1 MDETSAADDLPEKPP
16 PDQPQPDP
24 PTVDSPAD
32 PPRRSRSP
40 RILRP
45 WEALERLDRQWV
57 DPTPIDQRE
66 RAVSLALTTPDD
78 PRGWDYLGA
87 MTGAS
92 AREIADACAAW
103 LEAQL
108 AADVTRL
115 GRAYRPTV
123 ELLPLGR
130 LWYVVRTVESLVVVI
145 DGPGL
150 PSPLAAASAAARRY
164 GAELRRDLQRG
175 ANADVD
181 VAPDEIPPASP
192 EGDAG
197 DPADES
203 QSGAS
208 PDSAADP
215 ADDLGGEPHEP
226 RSPTPTVS

>member
-1 MDETSAADDLPEKPP
+1 MDETSAADDSPEKPQPGEP
-16 PDQPQPDP
+16 PPQPPTADP
-24 PTVDSPAD
+24 PAD
-32 PPRRSRSP
+32 PPRRWRWP
-40 RILRP
+40 KRILHP

-66 RAVSLALTTPDD
+66 RAITLALTTPDD

-145 DGPGL
+145 DGPGCL
-150 PSPLAAASAAARRY
+150 SPLAAASAAARRY
-164 GAELRRDLQRG
+164 GAELRRDLQPDPD
-175 ANADVD
+175 ADGD
-181 VAPDEIPPASP
+181 VEADEPSRAAPD
-192 EGDAG
+192 GDAG

-203 QSGAS
+203 KPGAS

-215 ADDLGGEPHEP
+215 ADDVAGEPQEP
-226 RSPTPTVS
+226 RSPG